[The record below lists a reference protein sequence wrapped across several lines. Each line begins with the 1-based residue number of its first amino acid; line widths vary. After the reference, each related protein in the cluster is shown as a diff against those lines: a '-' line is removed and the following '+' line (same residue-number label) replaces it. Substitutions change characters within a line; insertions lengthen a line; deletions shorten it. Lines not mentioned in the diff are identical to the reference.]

1 METGDIYGGF
11 NQALGVVFDDIT
23 ADRCVAR
30 IEIGPRHLQAY
41 GIVHGG
47 VYTGLIEVTASM
59 PAAVWAA
66 ERGMPGAV
74 GVNNNTDFIK
84 AIREGTIVAT
94 ALPVHRGRSQQI
106 WVVEVRDEAEDR
118 LRARGQVRLQN
129 IMNPD
134 TVGSTERS

>member
-1 METGDIYGGF
+1 MELGDIYGGY
-11 NQALGVVFDDIT
+11 NGALGVVFDEIT
-23 ADRCVAR
+23 TDSCVAR
-30 IEIGPRHLQAY
+30 VEIGPHHLQPY

-47 VYTGLIEVTASM
+47 VYTGLIELAASM

-84 AIREGTIVAT
+84 ALREGTIVAT
-94 ALPVHRGRSQQI
+94 AEPVHRGRSQQI
-106 WVVEVRDEAEDR
+106 WLVEVRDDDEGK

-129 IMNPD
+129 ITNPD
-134 TVGSTERS
+134 TVGSS